1 MSKGITDLGG
11 IGRLLAEIRKLWLG
25 WLRFRS
31 EYEIRKLR
39 EDEQALKNQQ
49 LKLKNQDL
57 EIKNKVAALRLIQSL
72 FAASKK
78 YGCSPEELQGTI
90 TLLASTQ
97 QIPTANE
104 VGSEVLSNVSP
115 KLLGEPRE
123 GRRVRR

>member
-1 MSKGITDLGG
+1 MSKGVTDLGG
-11 IGRLLAEIRKLWLG
+11 IGRLIAEIRKLWLG
-25 WLRFRS
+25 VLRFRS
-31 EYEIRKLR
+31 ERRVRKLR

-97 QIPTANE
+97 QIPTAKPDK
-104 VGSEVLSNVSP
+104 SNAPSGASP
-115 KLLGEPRE
+115 KLLSE
-123 GRRVRR
+123 